1 MAGADSLEK
10 KAAFNSQTMKMLEIR
25 KTHLDN
31 GYHKQCGHASDDDVE
46 LFAAE
51 EAASG
56 VAVRVVRAGRLN

>member
-1 MAGADSLEK
+1 
-10 KAAFNSQTMKMLEIR
+10 MLEIR

-56 VAVRVVRAGRLN
+56 VAVRVVRAGRLNC